1 MSRPISDPVFDIGR
15 DLQRAYDEGYKQGR
29 YDEKVETETSLP
41 SKEKKMNRQR
51 KVVITVTYNEMGIIV
66 GTKVEELGSSAQP
79 ENIRCKDCKYWEQN
93 AQHGFDED
101 NEEYHNYCA
110 RLVPD
115 DDYYAFTREANDFC
129 SYAER
134 RADE

>member
-1 MSRPISDPVFDIGR
+1 MGIHIKGIDMPP
-15 DLQRAYDEGYKQGR
+15 EGQGR
-29 YDEKVETETSLP
+29 ILLVKGNGEVSDWFDLE
-41 SKEKKMNRQR
+41 R
-51 KVVITVTYNEMGIIV
+51 KVVASAAQSEIV
-66 GTKVEELGSSAQP
+66 
-79 ENIRCKDCKYWEQN
+79 RCKDCKYWEQN

>member
-1 MSRPISDPVFDIGR
+1 MGIHIKGIDMPP
-15 DLQRAYDEGYKQGR
+15 EGQGR
-29 YDEKVETETSLP
+29 ILLVKGNGEVSDWFDLE
-41 SKEKKMNRQR
+41 R
-51 KVVITVTYNEMGIIV
+51 KVVASAAQSEIV
-66 GTKVEELGSSAQP
+66 H
-79 ENIRCKDCKYWEQN
+79 CKDCEYWEQN